1 MGTVEEELRARWEA
15 DLGGGRRSRAT
26 FDALCGR
33 YREPTRRYHSL
44 VHVLRVLRA
53 IGELSGRVAVA
64 DPAAVRLAGWYHD
77 AIYDPRSGT
86 NEADSA
92 TLATDELTALGCA
105 EHRVTLVG
113 ELVRA
118 TADHRPG
125 SVTDPVAAAV
135 LIDADLAVLA
145 ADPRAYQAYVDGVRA
160 EYAHLDDGAWRRGR
174 SAVLRGLAGR
184 ERLFHVEPIAEREAT
199 ARANIAAELARWNRR
214 RDG

>member
-1 MGTVEEELRARWEA
+1 MGTVEEELRARWEV

-92 TLATDELTALGCA
+92 TLATEELTALGCA